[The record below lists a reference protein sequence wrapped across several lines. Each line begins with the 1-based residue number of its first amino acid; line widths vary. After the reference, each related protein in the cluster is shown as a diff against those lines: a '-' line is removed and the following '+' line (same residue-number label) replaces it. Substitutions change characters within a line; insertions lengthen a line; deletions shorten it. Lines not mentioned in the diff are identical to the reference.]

1 LLPAGVRQHP
11 NGGNNVDEPF
21 FSVTQART
29 DLGSIGR
36 TKLYQ
41 LVARGDL
48 ELLKLDGKSVITG
61 RSMRR
66 FKERLLEQ
74 LAA

>member
-1 LLPAGVRQHP
+1 M
-11 NGGNNVDEPF
+11 DEPF
-21 FSVTQART
+21 YSVAQART
-29 DLGSIGR
+29 DLGGIGR
-36 TKLYQ
+36 TKFYE

-48 ELLKLDGKSVITG
+48 ELLKLDGKSLVTG

-66 FKERLLEQ
+66 FKEKLLGQ

>member
-1 LLPAGVRQHP
+1 M
-11 NGGNNVDEPF
+11 DEPF
-21 FSVTQART
+21 FSVAQARQ
-29 DLGSIGR
+29 DLGGIGR

-61 RSMRR
+61 RSVRR
-66 FKERLLEQ
+66 FKEKLLMQ

>member
-1 LLPAGVRQHP
+1 M
-11 NGGNNVDEPF
+11 DEPL
-21 FSVTQART
+21 FSVTQARL
-29 DLGSIGR
+29 DLGGIGR

-61 RSMRR
+61 RSVRR
-66 FKERLLEQ
+66 FKEKLLTQ

>member
-1 LLPAGVRQHP
+1 M
-11 NGGNNVDEPF
+11 DEPL
-21 FSVTQART
+21 FSVAQARQ
-29 DLGSIGR
+29 DLGGIGR

-61 RSMRR
+61 RSVRR
-66 FKERLLEQ
+66 FKEKLLTQ

>member
-1 LLPAGVRQHP
+1 
-11 NGGNNVDEPF
+11 VDEPF
-21 FSVTQART
+21 FSVAQARQ
-29 DLGSIGR
+29 DLGGIGR

-61 RSMRR
+61 RSVRR
-66 FKERLLEQ
+66 FKEKLLTQ

>member
-1 LLPAGVRQHP
+1 M
-11 NGGNNVDEPF
+11 DEPF
-21 FSVTQART
+21 FSVAQARQ
-29 DLGSIGR
+29 DLGGIGR
-36 TKLYQ
+36 TKLYE

-61 RSMRR
+61 RSVRR
-66 FKERLLEQ
+66 FKEKLLTQ

>member
-1 LLPAGVRQHP
+1 M
-11 NGGNNVDEPF
+11 DEPF
-21 FSVTQART
+21 FSVAQARQ
-29 DLGSIGR
+29 DLGGIGR

-48 ELLKLDGKSVITG
+48 ELLKLDGKSVISG

-66 FKERLLEQ
+66 FKEKLFQQ

>member
-1 LLPAGVRQHP
+1 M
-11 NGGNNVDEPF
+11 DEPF
-21 FSVTQART
+21 FSIAQARQ
-29 DLGSIGR
+29 DLGGIGR

-61 RSMRR
+61 RSVRR
-66 FKERLLEQ
+66 FKEKLLLQ

>member
-1 LLPAGVRQHP
+1 M
-11 NGGNNVDEPF
+11 DEPF
-21 FSVTQART
+21 FSVAQARQ
-29 DLGSIGR
+29 DLGGIGR
-36 TKLYQ
+36 TKLYE

-61 RSMRR
+61 RSVRH
-66 FKERLLEQ
+66 FKEKLLTQ

>member
-1 LLPAGVRQHP
+1 M
-11 NGGNNVDEPF
+11 DEPF
-21 FSVTQART
+21 FSVAQARQ
-29 DLGSIGR
+29 DLGGIGR

-61 RSMRR
+61 RSVRR
-66 FKERLLEQ
+66 FKEKLLTQ

>member
-1 LLPAGVRQHP
+1 ME
-11 NGGNNVDEPF
+11 EPF
-21 FSVTQART
+21 LSVHQARA
-29 DLGSIGR
+29 DLGNIGR

-48 ELLKLDGKSVITG
+48 ELLKLDGKSMITG
-61 RSMRR
+61 RSLSR
-66 FKERLLEQ
+66 FKAKLLEQ

>member
-1 LLPAGVRQHP
+1 M
-11 NGGNNVDEPF
+11 DEPF
-21 FSVTQART
+21 FSVAQARQ
-29 DLGSIGR
+29 DLGGIGR

-61 RSMRR
+61 RSVRR
-66 FKERLLEQ
+66 FKEKLLLQ

>member
-1 LLPAGVRQHP
+1 M
-11 NGGNNVDEPF
+11 DEPL
-21 FSVTQART
+21 FSVTQARQ
-29 DLGSIGR
+29 DLGGIGR

-61 RSMRR
+61 RSVRR
-66 FKERLLEQ
+66 FKEKLLTQ